1 MQLIPGKLEAV
12 STESTSA
19 GKAAT
24 QRAIELLTK
33 STAGATTGNAQEL
46 PVKNANAISPEELSA
61 VSTTSKSKPSQS
73 DTSEA
78 SVEAAA
84 VSSEAAPASAEA
96 SPNEAPKPPEEP
108 LSSQYAQLARKE
120 KAIRAKAQEVK
131 AKEAELA
138 AREAALTA
146 KTDPKP
152 AEGPTLKDRASKDP
166 LGVMQELGI
175 SYEQLTEL
183 LLNQDPNQ
191 ARYQADMEALKA
203 EIKALREENKSTRE
217 ADQQQQYKNAVN
229 QIRTEVSQLV
239 KSDEAFET
247 IRETGS
253 VDDVV
258 ELIEA
263 TFKEEGRI
271 LPIEEAA
278 QLVEDH
284 LLEEALKLTRLKKIQ
299 AKLNV
304 AKPAPAVK
312 QPEVKAAPTAKTLT
326 NQMSTTKP
334 LTAVQRA
341 MLAFEGKLPK

>member
-1 MQLIPGKLEAV
+1 MQIVPGKLETV
-12 STESTSA
+12 NTETSSTN
-19 GKAAT
+19 KAAT
-24 QRAIELLTK
+24 ARAIEAFK
-33 STAGATTGNAQEL
+33 SAAGATTGNSQEL
-46 PVKNANAISPEELSA
+46 PVQNANDISPEEMSVVTQSSKASQSQNDITEAPITEPKDSA
-61 VSTTSKSKPSQS
+61 V
-73 DTSEA
+73 EA
-78 SVEAAA
+78 SP
-84 VSSEAAPASAEA
+84 EAAP
-96 SPNEAPKPPEEP
+96 PKAPEEP

-120 KAIRAKAQEVK
+120 KAIRAQAQQVK

-146 KTDPKP
+146 KSEPKAP
-152 AEGPTLKDRASKDP
+152 ESPNYKDRASKDP

-183 LLNQDPNQ
+183 LLNQDPAQ
-191 ARYQADMEALKA
+191 ARYQTEIEALKA
-203 EIKALREENKSTRE
+203 EIKSFKEESTKTRQE
-217 ADQQQQYKNAVN
+217 DQQQQYKNAVN

-284 LLEEALKLTRLKKIQ
+284 LLEEAMKLTRLKKIQ
-299 AKLNV
+299 SRLNLPK
-304 AKPAPAVK
+304 APTPAPK
-312 QPEVKAAPTAKTLT
+312 QVNTAAPTAKTLT
-326 NQMSTTKP
+326 NSMSATKP
-334 LTAVQRA
+334 LSATQRA
-341 MLAFEGKLPK
+341 ILAFEGKLNK